1 MASLTPKTLYVGNGT
16 GAGANIYTVSNTS
29 GNYTIVKSINICN
42 ANTSSTRTVILNI
55 IAPSGTAGSDNLYL
69 SNMALVSN
77 ESLQIDTTL
86 ILSNGYS
93 IYANVASDVIITISG
108 VEYA

>member
-16 GAGANIYTVSNTS
+16 GTGANIYTVGSTA

-42 ANTSSTRTVILNI
+42 ANTTTVRTVVLNI
-55 IAPSGTAGSDNLYL
+55 VPPSGSAASNNLYI
-69 SNMALVSN
+69 SNMAIVSN
-77 ESLQIDTTL
+77 DSLQIDSTL

-93 IYANVASDVIITISG
+93 IYANTNVDVIITISG